1 MALYAQKANVVTVI
15 TEDKIDSYVA
25 DGYKIIDE
33 TGRIVRETAP
43 DNLETLKEA
52 YISNIAEINMLKAEI
67 ARLKDE
73 LTRAEKARQ
82 AEPKKVE
89 TNVTEEPSAPK
100 PKRAPRTKKTVVEE

>member
-73 LTRAEKARQ
+73 LSRAEKARQ
-82 AEPKKVE
+82 AESKKAVAD
-89 TNVTEEPSAPK
+89 TEEPSAPK

>member
-15 TEDKIDSYVA
+15 TEDKADSYVA

-43 DNLETLKEA
+43 DNLDTLKEA

-67 ARLKDE
+67 VRLKDE
-73 LTRAEKARQ
+73 LSRAEKARQ
-82 AEPKKVE
+82 ADSKSVEVE
-89 TNVTEEPSAPK
+89 TVEEPAPK